1 MKPRILVLAAVL
13 TAIATVAALAYQS
26 RRPAAAVAP
35 KPLTAFLPQDAL
47 LTIESPNFAAL
58 LTRWQSSQEAK
69 TWLASDDYAVF
80 QNSGLFLHLASF
92 QDEFAQAAGVPLG
105 TPFLNQIAGTESA
118 FAWYDIREL
127 QFLSITRMA
136 PGQAA
141 QTQLLQARGRFERR
155 HAGNADFFL
164 RTTTSE
170 GATRTVAFAQLS
182 TPSGDL
188 LLLAT
193 REDLLANALALM
205 AGNAPV
211 SSVAQEP
218 WFHDASAALPPEKS
232 PPALHMV
239 LNLDRIAVDPHFESR
254 WIQQNIS
261 EMRQYRA
268 AVTDLYLEP
277 TAFREERALLPK
289 ASTPGANSTDV
300 TALAA
305 LAPPEAGL
313 ARAVATADPADAIAA
328 IQEKLLG
335 AQPPAQ
341 ATPEDA
347 PDPTLAAP
355 QTGTAADLETRIDT
369 PPPAAPTASTQSLA
383 QALQAAHLDALLTLG
398 SALQPTTLWVPIHSA
413 VVLRATSA
421 WDPQTLATALQ
432 QALRGSLTTSNLGIE
447 FHPATVAGHEI
458 YSLTGPHPLFFAV
471 TSTAAQGNLA
481 LLADNQP
488 LLLQLLNN
496 ASTPAP
502 QAAAPATSIA
512 VFNHATQRAP
522 YARLTSLIDS
532 TNTIP
537 APGAP
542 RQTPA
547 FFSQNIASL
556 STTFARLQSERFT
569 QTPTPTAL
577 RQTVLYQWLSNP

>member
-26 RRPAAAVAP
+26 RRPAITTP
-35 KPLTAFLPQDAL
+35 KSLTAFLPQDAL

-58 LTRWQSSQEAK
+58 LTRWQGSQEAK

-80 QNSGLFLHLASF
+80 ENSGLFLHLASF

-127 QFLSITRMA
+127 QFLYITRMA

-141 QTQLLQARGRFERR
+141 QIQLLQSRSRFERR

-170 GATRTVAFAQLS
+170 GTTRTVAFAQLS

-193 REDLLANALALM
+193 REDLLANALALL

-261 EMRQYRA
+261 ETRQYRA
-268 AVTDLYLEP
+268 AVSDLYLEP
-277 TAFREERALLPK
+277 TTFREERALLPK
-289 ASTPGANSTDV
+289 STPPSANPTDV

-305 LAPPEAGL
+305 LAPPETGL
-313 ARAVATADPADAIAA
+313 ARAVATEDPADAIAA

-335 AQPPAQ
+335 TQPPAKPN
-341 ATPEDA
+341 PEDA
-347 PDPTLAAP
+347 PDPTLETP
-355 QTGTAADLETRIDT
+355 QTGTQQDLETRIDT
-369 PPPAAPTASTQSLA
+369 PPPAAPAASTQALA
-383 QALQAAHLDALLTLG
+383 QTLQTAHIDALLTLG
-398 SALQPTTLWVPIHSA
+398 SALPPTTLWVPIHSA

-421 WDPQTLATALQ
+421 FNPQTLATALQ

-447 FHPATVAGHEI
+447 FHSTTVAGHEI

-471 TSTAAQGNLA
+471 TSTPAQGNLA

-488 LLLQLLNN
+488 LLLELLNN

-502 QAAAPATSIA
+502 HPAAPATTIA
-512 VFNHATQRAP
+512 TFNHATQRAP
-522 YARLTSLIDS
+522 YARLTALIDA
-532 TNTIP
+532 TNTAP

-542 RQTPA
+542 PQTPA

-556 STTFARLQSERFT
+556 STTFARLQSERLI
-569 QTPTPTAL
+569 QTPTPIAL
-577 RQTVLYQWLSNP
+577 RQTVLYQWQPTP

>member
-26 RRPAAAVAP
+26 RRPATVAP
-35 KPLTAFLPQDAL
+35 KRLTAFLPQDAL

-58 LTRWQSSQEAK
+58 LQRWQSSQEAK

-92 QDEFAQAAGVPLG
+92 QDEFAQAAGIPLG
-105 TPFLNQIAGTESA
+105 TPFLNQIAGAESV

-127 QFLSITRMA
+127 QFLYITRMA

-141 QTQLLQARGRFERR
+141 QIQLLQSRGRFERR

-164 RTTTSE
+164 RTTTTD

-193 REDLLANALALM
+193 REDLLANALALL

-289 ASTPGANSTDV
+289 SPPSGANPTDV

-305 LAPPEAGL
+305 LAPPETGL
-313 ARAVATADPADAIAA
+313 ARAVATENPADAIAA

-335 AQPPAQ
+335 TQAPAK
-341 ATPEDA
+341 TNPETA
-347 PDPTLAAP
+347 PDPTLEAP
-355 QTGTAADLETRIDT
+355 QTGTKQDLETRIDT
-369 PPPAAPTASTQSLA
+369 PPPAAATASTQALS
-383 QALQAAHLDALLTLG
+383 QALQTAHLDAVLTLG
-398 SALQPTTLWVPIHSA
+398 SALPPTTLWVPIHSA
-413 VVLRATSA
+413 VVLRATSTFN
-421 WDPQTLATALQ
+421 PQMLANTLQ

-447 FHPATVAGHEI
+447 FHPATVFGHEI
-458 YSLTGPHPLFFAV
+458 YALTGPHPLFFAV
-471 TSTAAQGNLA
+471 SSTPTQGNLA
-481 LLADNQP
+481 LLTDNQP

-502 QAAAPATSIA
+502 HPAAPATTIA
-512 VFNHATQRAP
+512 VFNHATQREP
-522 YARLTSLIDS
+522 YARLTALIDG
-532 TNTIP
+532 TNTP
-537 APGAP
+537 LTPGVSP
-542 RQTPA
+542 QPPA

-556 STTFARLQSERFT
+556 SATFARLESERFT
-569 QTPTPTAL
+569 QSPTPTSL
-577 RQTVLYQWLSNP
+577 RQTVLYQWQPIP